1 MGQGI
6 GKGRGVVKR
15 PDIFSELELDALR
28 EIMNIG
34 FGQAAGALSEVI
46 DLHVVLSVPKISVVA
61 SEDIA
66 SFIGE
71 ELDAPIAY
79 SLVEQFFFGGF
90 EGASF
95 FLLPEEEGR
104 KLAGIFGG
112 LSLEEIQDYE
122 IGSLERETVKEI
134 GNIIIGACVGK
145 IAEMLRDQVQFQ
157 PPRYFTAA
165 IDRDLI
171 SKHFSMGTS
180 FALVFKTIFH
190 FESRDISGFLFLIA
204 SERSMKWMKRA
215 VVEFTRG
222 LG

>member
-1 MGQGI
+1 
-6 GKGRGVVKR
+6 
-15 PDIFSELELDALR
+15 
-28 EIMNIG
+28 
-34 FGQAAGALSEVI
+34 
-46 DLHVVLSVPKISVVA
+46 
-61 SEDIA
+61 
-66 SFIGE
+66 
-71 ELDAPIAY
+71 
-79 SLVEQFFFGGF
+79 LVEQFFFGGF